1 MGHGSDAGRNAAL
14 VHQRRSTACET
25 VAATLQRELRTTHR
39 EPTLDLARRELH
51 SREHG
56 GERWLHFQAAHEGE
70 GADAEGGERVRDH
83 AAHARL

>member
-1 MGHGSDAGRNAAL
+1 MAPMPDATPHSCTKE
-14 VHQRRSTACET
+14 VQCTACET